1 MMTDKTIQE
10 LEQNWKNY
18 RTMINDHPAIISVN
32 MDMFEDLR
40 DDYLNKVAAFS
51 QPYDADEEGLPKP
64 GTQENVLR
72 NLAKILTQLNALNDV
87 LYAGHI
93 ISNGEVKLYFYIEYP
108 ELFIETAKQF
118 VAADKI
124 TIQEDPEWDI
134 YFDFLL
140 PSKVEVKFDL
150 TEEILNT
157 IAENGLDLSQ
167 TYYIEHRFHFDNKDD
182 MDNFI
187 EQCRFLDISFTTI
200 KYTDTPVQLE
210 NMPNEQYLLKLE
222 QEIPLDTQ
230 DIFKSVE
237 LFEEMAR
244 DYHGEYTG
252 WESIDPNEDKKYV
265 N

>member
-40 DDYLNKVAAFS
+40 DDYLNKVAHFS
-51 QPYDADEEGLPKP
+51 QFYDANGEGLPKAEA
-64 GTQENVLR
+64 QENVLR
-72 NLAKILTQLNALNDV
+72 NMAKILTQLNALDDV

-93 ISNGEVKLYFYIEYP
+93 ISNGEVKLYFYIENA
-108 ELFIETAKQF
+108 EVFIETAKQF
-118 VAADKI
+118 VSADKI
-124 TIQEDPEWDI
+124 VIQDDPEWDI

-140 PSKVEVKFDL
+140 PSKIEIKFGL

-157 IAENGLDLSQ
+157 MMENGLDLSQ
-167 TYYIEHRFHFDNKDD
+167 TYFIEHRFHFDSKED
-182 MDNFI
+182 MDDFI
-187 EQCRFLDISFTTI
+187 AQCRFLDISFTTI
-200 KYTDTPVQLE
+200 KYTDTPIQLE
-210 NMPNEQYLLKLE
+210 QMLNEQYLLKLE

-230 DIFKSVE
+230 DIFKAVE
-237 LFEEMAR
+237 LFEEMAH
-244 DYHGEYTG
+244 DYHAEYTG
-252 WESIDPNEDKKYV
+252 WESIDPNADKKYV